1 MEDLTYFKTIMP
13 KNSLIWCTEYGIN
26 SESEKLTRATEKE
39 QAKHVITATIS
50 GIGNGISKMFWFG
63 ISDRTG
69 PDTDRF
75 GHMGLLDENEYKKL
89 AYYTYKLMTEKL
101 AGGDWNNIKRV
112 QASND
117 IHIYKFTR
125 QETGEPIWV
134 MWNDNPYPQTIT
146 LNLGDMNSAKITQA
160 VPNAENGLGLNEAD
174 YPNFFATEIIAVSNG
189 VATITLD
196 DIPLFMEE

>member
-1 MEDLTYFKTIMP
+1 
-13 KNSLIWCTEYGIN
+13 
-26 SESEKLTRATEKE
+26 
-39 QAKHVITATIS
+39 
-50 GIGNGISKMFWFG
+50 
-63 ISDRTG
+63 
-69 PDTDRF
+69 
-75 GHMGLLDENEYKKL
+75 
-89 AYYTYKLMTEKL
+89 
-101 AGGDWNNIKRV
+101 
-112 QASND
+112 
-117 IHIYKFTR
+117 
-125 QETGEPIWV
+125 V